1 MSRARGGPSN
11 RRRSPRTLTPL
22 CFLRGVMPA
31 KLIVGVAL
39 GKHHVNERGA
49 ACRSV
54 SYPVKEPP
62 RAVPIA
68 PSKARPRSSSPCL
81 SQRCLSSM
89 ATQRSKNAIPCLYKI
104 SAERHLATCKRGLD
118 GRFVTGKGTQALRE
132 SVDWAH
138 HCGGFTRSCFCRRR
152 APRAD
157 KLLPSLLQ
165 SILSPG

>member
-1 MSRARGGPSN
+1 
-11 RRRSPRTLTPL
+11 
-22 CFLRGVMPA
+22 MPA

-39 GKHHVNERGA
+39 GKHRVNERGA
-49 ACRSV
+49 ACRSRSA
-54 SYPVKEPP
+54 SYSVKEPP

-104 SAERHLATCKRGLD
+104 FAERHLATCKRGLD

-152 APRAD
+152 ARRAD
-157 KLLPSLLQ
+157 KLLPSFLP
-165 SILSPG
+165 SILSPRR

>member
-1 MSRARGGPSN
+1 MIQECQKTFSDVIRGMSIARGGPSN

-22 CFLRGVMPA
+22 CFLRGVIPA

-39 GKHHVNERGA
+39 GKHRVNERGA

-54 SYPVKEPP
+54 SYSVKEPP

-81 SQRCLSSM
+81 SQRCLPSI

-104 SAERHLATCKRGLD
+104 SAKRHLAKE
-118 GRFVTGKGTQALRE
+118 GRFVTGKGDASAERI
-132 SVDWAH
+132 
-138 HCGGFTRSCFCRRR
+138 R
-152 APRAD
+152 
-157 KLLPSLLQ
+157 
-165 SILSPG
+165 

>member
-1 MSRARGGPSN
+1 MNVRRHFQMYNSRHLSVVRDGPSN
-11 RRRSPRTLTPL
+11 RRRSPLTLTPL
-22 CFLRGVMPA
+22 CFLQGVMPPA

-39 GKHHVNERGA
+39 GKHRVNERGA

-68 PSKARPRSSSPCL
+68 PSKARPRSPSPCL

-104 SAERHLATCKRGLD
+104 SAERHLATCKRGLE
-118 GRFVTGKGTQALRE
+118 GRFVTGKGDASAERI
-132 SVDWAH
+132 
-138 HCGGFTRSCFCRRR
+138 R
-152 APRAD
+152 
-157 KLLPSLLQ
+157 
-165 SILSPG
+165 